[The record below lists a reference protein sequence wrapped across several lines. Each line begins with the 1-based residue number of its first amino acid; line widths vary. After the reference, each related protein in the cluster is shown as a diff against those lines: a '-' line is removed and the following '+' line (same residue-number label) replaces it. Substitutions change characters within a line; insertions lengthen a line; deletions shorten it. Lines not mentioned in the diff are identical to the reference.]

1 MKNARLYVGNLPFS
15 VTEGELRDFF
25 APRSLVDVKI
35 CADRD
40 TGRARG
46 FGFVELATEAD
57 AQEAIQNLDGAELGG
72 RTLRINIANAKP
84 RPGERSAHREYTND
98 RDLL

>member
-35 CADRD
+35 CADRVAWVKKRSH
-40 TGRARG
+40 GRDRAIMTTLPAR
-46 FGFVELATEAD
+46 AD
-57 AQEAIQNLDGAELGG
+57 ALG
-72 RTLRINIANAKP
+72 RRLCSLT
-84 RPGERSAHREYTND
+84 
-98 RDLL
+98 